1 MSSPFKT
8 LTVTALVAT
17 SMLPISGAWAF
28 DAAQKDEIG
37 TIVREYLLENPE
49 ILVEMQTL
57 LEERQ
62 RLAEAEARTQILAE
76 ANDRIFN
83 NEKDPVLGN
92 PDGDITIVEF
102 FDYNCG
108 FCRRAHSDM
117 VALLDSDPNVRFV
130 VKEFPIL
137 GPDSQKA
144 HTVSL
149 AFQKVM
155 PERYGEFMDQLISG
169 NGRADEATALA
180 LANEFGVEE
189 AKLRFEM
196 ESPDI
201 IASVQETYE
210 LANALGIT
218 GTPTYVIGN
227 EVLAGAVGTETLMQK
242 VANMRECGQT
252 DC

>member
-1 MSSPFKT
+1 MLSPIKT
-8 LTVTALVAT
+8 LAATALLASTMVPLAN
-17 SMLPISGAWAF
+17 AWAF

-49 ILVEMQTL
+49 ILVEMQTV

-62 RLAEAEARTQILAE
+62 RVAEAEARTQILSE
-76 ANDRIFN
+76 ASDRIFN
-83 NEKDPVLGN
+83 NAKDPVLGN

-130 VKEFPIL
+130 IKEFPIL
-137 GPDSQKA
+137 GPDSQQA

-149 AFQKVM
+149 AFQRIM
-155 PERYGEFMDQLISG
+155 PDRYGEFMDRLITG
-169 NGRADEATALA
+169 DGRADEATALA
-180 LANEFGVEE
+180 LAAEFGVEE
-189 AKLRFEM
+189 AKMRFEM
-196 ESPDI
+196 ENPDI

-227 EVLAGAVGTETLMQK
+227 EVLAGAVGSETLAQK
-242 VANMRECGQT
+242 MANMRECGQT